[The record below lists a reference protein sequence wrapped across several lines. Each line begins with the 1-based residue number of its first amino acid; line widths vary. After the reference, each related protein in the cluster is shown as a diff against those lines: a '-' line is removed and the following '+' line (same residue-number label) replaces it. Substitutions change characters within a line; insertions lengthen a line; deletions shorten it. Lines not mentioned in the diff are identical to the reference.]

1 MQWCAAEAH
10 TVPDALDRM
19 AQSLLT
25 PTLTPTTLTP
35 MLAVTGVGFG

>member
-1 MQWCAAEAH
+1 MPWCAAEAH

-25 PTLTPTTLTP
+25 PTTLTP